1 MQRFGRILAMVGI
14 GLMVM
19 LTAVDFAEARRGGAG
34 FGSRGTR
41 TFSTAPTTRT
51 APTTAAPIE
60 RTMTPNTV
68 SPAQTLPTAPAPRRP
83 GLFGGFG
90 GSMLG
95 GLMMGGLIGMLLGNG
110 LGGGMGFL
118 GMLLQIALVF
128 GAVSMAMRFFGRRG
142 QTAQVGASSPQ
153 NAPRASGMPS
163 FTIPR
168 IGETAGTAAS
178 RPADEIGVQKNDL
191 DHFQTMLAD
200 VQAAYG
206 AEDFPALRRLTTPE
220 AMSYLAE
227 ELGDNATQGVKNDV
241 RDVRLL
247 AGRCGR
253 GLARRRQGLC
263 DGRDALRKHRRDARP
278 NLRCRRQGQS
288 RQADRGSGTLDL
300 SARARRRLA
309 RVGDPGRFGALMTV
323 QAGPV
328 ALHIGT
334 SPLKARIHSGC

>member
-1 MQRFGRILAMVGI
+1 
-14 GLMVM
+14 MVM

-68 SPAQTLPTAPAPRRP
+68 NPAQTLPTAPTPRRP

-142 QTAQVGASSPQ
+142 QSAQVGASAQ

-168 IGETAGTAAS
+168 IGEAAGTAAS

-247 AGRCGR
+247 QGDVAEAWREDGKDYATVAMRYESIDVMRDRTSGAVVR
-253 GLARRRQGLC
+253 GNPDKPTEAVELWTFLRERGGDWRVSAIQGV
-263 DGRDALRKHRRDARP
+263 
-278 NLRCRRQGQS
+278 
-288 RQADRGSGTLDL
+288 SG
-300 SARARRRLA
+300 
-309 RVGDPGRFGALMTV
+309 
-323 QAGPV
+323 
-328 ALHIGT
+328 H
-334 SPLKARIHSGC
+334 

>member
-1 MQRFGRILAMVGI
+1 
-14 GLMVM
+14 
-19 LTAVDFAEARRGGAG
+19 
-34 FGSRGTR
+34 
-41 TFSTAPTTRT
+41 
-51 APTTAAPIE
+51 
-60 RTMTPNTV
+60 MTPNTV

-142 QTAQVGASSPQ
+142 QTAQVGVSSPQ

-168 IGETAGTAAS
+168 IGETAGTAAP

-247 AGRCGR
+247 QGDVAEAWREDGKDYATVAMRYESIDVMRDRTSGAVVR
-253 GLARRRQGLC
+253 GNPDKPTEAVELWTFLRERGGDWRVSAIQGV
-263 DGRDALRKHRRDARP
+263 
-278 NLRCRRQGQS
+278 
-288 RQADRGSGTLDL
+288 SG
-300 SARARRRLA
+300 
-309 RVGDPGRFGALMTV
+309 
-323 QAGPV
+323 
-328 ALHIGT
+328 H
-334 SPLKARIHSGC
+334 